1 MIFLVIFYLL
11 LFSFGFRLGYLNNQ
25 YDELR
30 LLQILLA
37 FISVFFLIKK
47 KFNFRIKTI
56 LIFFI
61 IYFGIWVSFL
71 NFNIFKAQDVLMWLS
86 IFFIFLSMLKI
97 DFQSFKVQRYLSIL
111 VLGSITP
118 IFFIFLFIYDFLVS
132 GVKNDWGVYYGSVRI
147 FDSYIV
153 STFWL
158 TFFLLIKGDKVFEK
172 IYVYIVFLIG
182 IALFFNG
189 ARSALLSIIFPLLI
203 LWVIKIDYRSLV
215 NRILKAFGVSFL
227 LYNFIYIIRNL
238 MYGNS
243 LDINIARL
251 STSRRSEMWVFM
263 YDKWKENPFIGLGGG
278 FLAKEHYIH
287 GYHAHNLWLRLIFEW
302 GVLGIILLIFI
313 LNQIYILFNS
323 KVDPVLKMGVLSI
336 IIDAT
341 FSGSFVYP
349 ASQMS
354 CILFLA
360 LAFSYIKQPDFISQ
374 NLISSKLLILLY
386 VFLFF
391 YIILNFFWMDL
402 SCFGCMSQEGRLA
415 PFFWEYGGTSHLK

>member
-37 FISVFFLIKK
+37 FISVFFLIKNN
-47 KFNFRIKTI
+47 FNFRIKTI
-56 LIFFI
+56 LFFFI
-61 IYFGIWVSFL
+61 IYFGIWISFL

-97 DFQSFKVQRYLSIL
+97 DFQGFKIQRYLSIL
-111 VLGSITP
+111 VLGSVTP

-132 GVKNDWGVYYGSVRI
+132 GDKNDWGVYYGSIRI
-147 FDSYIV
+147 FDSYII
-153 STFWL
+153 SIFWL
-158 TFFLLIKGDKVFEK
+158 TFFLLIKGDKIFEK
-172 IYVYIVFLIG
+172 IYVYIIFLIG
-182 IALFFNG
+182 VALFFNG

-238 MYGNS
+238 MHGNS

-302 GVLGIILLIFI
+302 GGVGVILLIFI

-374 NLISSKLLILLY
+374 NLISSKILILLY

-391 YIILNFFWMDL
+391 YIILKFFWMDV

>member
-1 MIFLVIFYLL
+1 
-11 LFSFGFRLGYLNNQ
+11 
-25 YDELR
+25 
-30 LLQILLA
+30 
-37 FISVFFLIKK
+37 
-47 KFNFRIKTI
+47 
-56 LIFFI
+56 
-61 IYFGIWVSFL
+61 
-71 NFNIFKAQDVLMWLS
+71 
-86 IFFIFLSMLKI
+86 
-97 DFQSFKVQRYLSIL
+97 
-111 VLGSITP
+111 
-118 IFFIFLFIYDFLVS
+118 
-132 GVKNDWGVYYGSVRI
+132 
-147 FDSYIV
+147 
-153 STFWL
+153 
-158 TFFLLIKGDKVFEK
+158 
-172 IYVYIVFLIG
+172 
-182 IALFFNG
+182 
-189 ARSALLSIIFPLLI
+189 
-203 LWVIKIDYRSLV
+203 YRSLV

-238 MYGNS
+238 MHGNS

-302 GVLGIILLIFI
+302 GGVGVILLIFI

-374 NLISSKLLILLY
+374 NLISSKILILLY
-386 VFLFF
+386 IFLFF
-391 YIILNFFWMDL
+391 YIILKFFWMDV